1 MLHSRWQLV
10 CQCQSNHPKKSARVM
25 RKCDSGRHAGNNR
38 LHSSHRHFPMCVCVC
53 VCAGSISAVCEA
65 FLEENKCP
73 LCWAKKKKKGFRI
86 VVVVSYFPGLL
97 VCDSPGCWDCAT
109 WNSRLLPVL
118 LRMRC
123 IVFLCVSSLRP
134 FTAGLDIWTGSQHSY
149 IKVRAEREM
158 KVGGGGEREWQIFTS
173 SIISQ
178 WQSTDLR

>member
-1 MLHSRWQLV
+1 MRLGTSRGK
-10 CQCQSNHPKKSARVM
+10 QSTSFF
-25 RKCDSGRHAGNNR
+25 
-38 LHSSHRHFPMCVCVC
+38 SSTFPNVCVCVC
-53 VCAGSISAVCEA
+53 VPA
-65 FLEENKCP
+65 LYL
-73 LCWAKKKKKGFRI
+73 LCVRPFGRKINARCVELKRKKKGFRI

>member
-53 VCAGSISAVCEA
+53 VPALYLLCVRPFWRKMNARCAVELKKSFESSSCFFIGR
-65 FLEENKCP
+65 FL
-73 LCWAKKKKKGFRI
+73 
-86 VVVVSYFPGLL
+86 SYSPGLL
-97 VCDSPGCWDCAT
+97 VCDSPGCAACAT

-123 IVFLCVSSLRP
+123 IVFLPAFLAYGRLQL
-134 FTAGLDIWTGSQHSY
+134 GWTFGQAANIH
-149 IKVRAEREM
+149 
-158 KVGGGGEREWQIFTS
+158 T
-173 SIISQ
+173 
-178 WQSTDLR
+178 